1 MTYSGLIS
9 LAVGLIT
16 IFTGMI
22 FTLIVTRQLS
32 EKEFG
37 TWNIIGSLM
46 GYVMFETIFSYWIV
60 RETARGSYTA
70 KTGIISSGIFSVVAI
85 IAYLLIIF
93 LVNDQSDADT
103 NALYFATIL
112 IPIIFIN
119 KTLVGINLGSKP
131 HALGYGVI
139 AFEIVK
145 IPIALIFVYYFQLGV
160 EGAIIASFVAYL
172 ASIGI
177 LYYYAKEKI
186 RGSLKKEYLKK
197 WLRLSWLPLYKDLPN
212 TFFLSDVV
220 IFSLIT
226 GSVVGIAHITVARTI
241 SNTIAQTASFSKAV
255 YPKLVAGGKDEFF
268 QENLIRYFFFA
279 LPFFSMSITFA
290 KPGLWVLNPVYEI
303 MAPVVVI
310 MSIRTFLTTLS
321 KICYTSIQGKE
332 EVDSVQNSTFKDYVK
347 SKLFLVP
354 TLRFIQYGVYVGL
367 LVIIL
372 ILFVNPE
379 TPLLESVSYWAWI
392 SLIVEIPFFIFYIS
406 LVNKNFK
413 IKIDYISLVK
423 YAIASLI
430 AFIPV
435 YFLMEEFLQ
444 YQTSIFEFLP
454 DLILYLI
461 LATLGYLGVTY
472 LIDSRTRKL
481 FKSVLGEFRYRR
493 TSS

>member
-22 FTLIVTRQLS
+22 FTLIVTRQLT
-32 EKEFG
+32 EQEFG
-37 TWNIIGSLM
+37 TWNLIGSLI

-70 KTGIISSGIFSVVAI
+70 KTGLISSGIFSVVAI
-85 IAYLLIIF
+85 IAYLIIIF
-93 LVNDQSDADT
+93 LVNEQSDADT

-112 IPIIFIN
+112 IPLIFIN

-131 HALGYGVI
+131 HALGYGII
-139 AFEIVK
+139 AFEIGK
-145 IPIALIFVYYFQLGV
+145 IPIALIFVYYLHLGV
-160 EGAIIASFVAYL
+160 EGAILASFGAYL
-172 ASIGI
+172 ASTGI

-197 WLRLSWLPLYKDLPN
+197 WLKLSWLPLYKDLPN
-212 TFFLSDVV
+212 TIFLSDVV

-226 GSVVGIAHITVARTI
+226 GSVVGIAHITIARAI

-279 LPFFSMSITFA
+279 FPLFSMSITFA
-290 KPGLWVLNPVYEI
+290 KPGLWALNPVYDI
-303 MAPVVVI
+303 MVPVVVI

-321 KICYTSIQGKE
+321 KICYTSIQAKE
-332 EVDSVQNSTFKDYVK
+332 EVDFIENSTFKDYVK
-347 SKLFLVP
+347 SKLFFVP

-372 ILFVNPE
+372 ILFVNQE
-379 TPLLESVSYWAWI
+379 TPILESVSYLAWV
-392 SLIVEIPFFIFYIS
+392 SLIVEIPFFILYIY
-406 LVNKNFK
+406 LVNKDFK

-423 YAIASLI
+423 YASSCLI
-430 AFIPV
+430 VFFPV
-435 YFLMEEFLQ
+435 YFLMEKFLE
-444 YQTSIFEFLP
+444 YQISIFDFLP
-454 DLILYLI
+454 DLILYLSV
-461 LATLGYLGVTY
+461 ATLGYFGTTY
-472 LIDSRTRKL
+472 LIDYRTRKL
-481 FKSVLGEFRYRR
+481 FKSILGEIRYRR
-493 TSS
+493 TGL